1 MNSKWIPTED
11 NRYFVIDI
19 LNTDFAEEYVLLTKT
34 KMKLEWSR
42 SYNDLYKFLKVDYKL
57 FEEMVDELAER
68 LWLTGGKSITTLKIS
83 RWNWLFGAT

>member
-1 MNSKWIPTED
+1 MFQSKLVMRD
-11 NRYFVIDI
+11 SDF

-42 SYNDLYKFLKVDYKL
+42 SYNDLYKFLKVDNKL

-68 LWLTGGKSITTLKIS
+68 L
-83 RWNWLFGAT
+83 